1 MKGKDILKGLI
12 DAGKPADQLT
22 AQAPVQRPAGAIR
35 ALNMGLNRLSEE
47 AAEARQLRETLANAE
62 NVVELDPSSID
73 PSIVSDRLWS
83 AKDPAFQELKSAIE
97 TSGQQVPVLVR
108 PHPEQQGRY
117 QAAYGHRRIRAALEL
132 GYKIKAI
139 VHQLTEAEMVIAQGQ
154 ENGTRVDLSFIERS
168 MFASKLEGRGF
179 DRDTICI
186 ALGVDKPE
194 ASRLLTV
201 ASSIDHQIVATIGAA
216 PKVGRPR
223 WLQLAQ
229 NLEDKASKNRV
240 LSVMKAPNFES
251 ADSDSRFKIVFDAAK
266 IIAEKI
272 KIKPTVLYA
281 ADKKIAVYERNG
293 KKLNIKSS
301 NAAFS
306 DFMEAK
312 INELVLEF
320 KAVKD
325 SSNS

>member
-12 DAGKPADQLT
+12 DAGKPEQAT
-22 AQAPVQRPAGAIR
+22 AQAPAQRPAGAIR

-47 AAEARQLRETLANAE
+47 AAEARHLREALANAE
-62 NVVELDPSSID
+62 NVVELDPSLID
-73 PSIVSDRLWS
+73 PSIVSDRLS
-83 AKDPAFQELKSAIE
+83 LPNDPAFQELKSAIE

-132 GYKIKAI
+132 GYKIKAM
-139 VHQLTEAEMVIAQGQ
+139 VRQLAEAEMVIAQGQ

-168 MFASKLEGRGF
+168 MFASKLESRGF

-201 ASSIDHQIVATIGAA
+201 ASSIDHSIVATIGAA

-229 NLEDKASKNRV
+229 NLEDNASKNRV
-240 LSVMKAPNFES
+240 LSVMKEPNFES
-251 ADSDSRFKIVFDAAK
+251 ADSDNRFKIAFDAATIDTK
-266 IIAEKI
+266 KT
-272 KIKPTVLYA
+272 KIKPTILYA
-281 ADKKIAVYERNG
+281 ADKKIAVYERDG

-325 SSNS
+325 GNNS